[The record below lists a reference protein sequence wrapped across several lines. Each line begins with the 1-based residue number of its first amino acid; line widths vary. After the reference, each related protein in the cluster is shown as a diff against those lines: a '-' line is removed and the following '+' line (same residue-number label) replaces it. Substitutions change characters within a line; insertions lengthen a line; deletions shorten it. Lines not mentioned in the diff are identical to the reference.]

1 MTGGELRRKRIAY
14 DEKVDVVLTEKD
26 RSLILEETFVETST
40 VRLLNLAIARGSNLV
55 VRMTMGDLDDLL
67 GYVAAAANHAKTRR
81 LQDQLEDIY
90 LRLKGI
96 EDQYEE
102 DDL

>member
-1 MTGGELRRKRIAY
+1 MRRKRIAY
-14 DEKVDVVLTEKD
+14 DEKIDVVLTEKD
-26 RSLILEETFVETST
+26 RSLILKETFVETST
-40 VRLLNLAIARGSNLV
+40 VRLLNLAIARGSKLM

-90 LRLKGI
+90 LRLKAI

-102 DDL
+102 DEF

>member
-40 VRLLNLAIARGSNLV
+40 VRLLNLAIARGANLV

-67 GYVAAAANHAKTRR
+67 ATLRQRR
-81 LQDQLEDIY
+81 IM
-90 LRLKGI
+90 RRPAGCRI
-96 EDQYEE
+96 NWRTSISA
-102 DDL
+102 